1 MEIYISTDIES
12 DGPIPGPNSMLS
24 FGSVALTADGEEL
37 GAFSRNLETLEG
49 ASSDPDT
56 MAWWKKNPEAWD
68 ACRKDTV
75 SPARAMKEYVDWV
88 KWLGNSPVFVAYPTG
103 YDFTF
108 VYWYMMKFVGQ
119 SPFSFSAVDI
129 KTFAMALMRKPYRE
143 CTKRKMPKEWFAP
156 GAKHTHVAVEDAREQ
171 GLLFINMLKS
181 SQKYRLHT

>member
-24 FGSVALTADGEEL
+24 FGSVALTKDGKEL
-37 GAFSRNLETLEG
+37 GSFSRNLETLER
-49 ASSDPDT
+49 ASGDPDT
-56 MAWWKKNPEAWD
+56 MAWWGKNPEAWN
-68 ACRKDTV
+68 ACRKDVV
-75 SPARAMKEYVDWV
+75 SPAKAMKEYVDWV
-88 KWLGNSPVFVAYPTG
+88 KWLGNSPVFVAYPAG

-143 CTKRKMPKEWFAP
+143 CTKRRMPKEWFAK
-156 GAKHTHVAVEDAREQ
+156 GGKHTHVAVEDAREQ
-171 GLLFINMLKS
+171 GMLFISMLQS
-181 SQKYRLHT
+181 SQKYRLCV